1 MKWEQKEIEFL
12 PIDIIDGDR
21 GVNYPKLNEFY
32 ENEHCLFLNTGNVT
46 QSGFD
51 FSKCQFINFE
61 KDEKLRKGKLIRND
75 IVLTTRGT
83 LGNIGYY
90 SDKIPFENVRINSGM
105 VIIRS
110 KNTADFIPNFI
121 YYSIRESNF
130 QTQIANARSGSA
142 QPQLPIGTLKKL
154 KLFNPPLPT
163 QRKIA
168 SILSA
173 YDDLIENNLKRIKL
187 LEEATRNSYKQFK
200 KETITE
206 WIAGPFS
213 DFFKINN
220 GCAFKAEWYADSGVP
235 IIRTRDYSYSKFLN
249 VGQPIFIDDFQ
260 AENFS
265 KFLLKE
271 YDFMLIM
278 VGASI
283 GRYGIILPKDL
294 PALQNQNQWALRE
307 NSEYYY
313 LKVIKLLLIEEILET
328 LLQQRTGAARDFF
341 RASFLNELEVQVP
354 PEKSGKELNST
365 LENYFNQINILQK
378 QNTKLREARDILL
391 PKLMNGQIEV

>member
-1 MKWEQKEIEFL
+1 M
-12 PIDIIDGDR
+12 
-21 GVNYPKLNEFY
+21 
-32 ENEHCLFLNTGNVT
+32 
-46 QSGFD
+46 
-51 FSKCQFINFE
+51 SKH
-61 KDEKLRKGKLIRND
+61 
-75 IVLTTRGT
+75 
-83 LGNIGYY
+83 
-90 SDKIPFENVRINSGM
+90 
-105 VIIRS
+105 
-110 KNTADFIPNFI
+110 
-121 YYSIRESNF
+121 
-130 QTQIANARSGSA
+130 
-142 QPQLPIGTLKKL
+142 
-154 KLFNPPLPT
+154 LPT
-163 QRKIA
+163 QLKIA

-187 LEEATRNSYKQFK
+187 LEEATRNTYMQFK
-200 KETITE
+200 KETIND
-206 WIAGPFS
+206 WVLGSFS

-220 GCAFKAEWYADSGVP
+220 GCAFKAEWYAESGVP

-307 NSEYYY
+307 TYENSH

-341 RASFLNELEVQVP
+341 ELHF
-354 PEKSGKELNST
+354 K
-365 LENYFNQINILQK
+365 
-378 QNTKLREARDILL
+378 
-391 PKLMNGQIEV
+391 

>member
-1 MKWEQKEIEFL
+1 MKWEKIEFSKL
-12 PIDIIDGDR
+12 VEFPPKISLEKEELYDNIPMDVVDGGIKYVQEINQRVYTGGGAKFGNGDTIFAR
-21 GVNYPKLNEFY
+21 ITPCLENGKIAKVKGLEKEVGFGSTEFFVFRAK
-32 ENEHCLFLNTGNVT
+32 EN
-46 QSGFD
+46 
-51 FSKCQFINFE
+51 I
-61 KDEKLRKGKLIRND
+61 
-75 IVLTTRGT
+75 
-83 LGNIGYY
+83 
-90 SDKIPFENVRINSGM
+90 SDP
-105 VIIRS
+105 
-110 KNTADFIPNFI
+110 DFI
-121 YYSIRESNF
+121 YYLAKTDLVRQPAIKSMVGASGRQRADKGVVE
-130 QTQIANARSGSA
+130 QIKV
-142 QPQLPIGTLKKL
+142 PDI
-154 KLFNPPLPT
+154 PLPT

-200 KETITE
+200 KETINE

-341 RASFLNELEVQVP
+341 RASFLNELGVQVP
-354 PEKSGKELNST
+354 PENSGRELNSI

-391 PKLMNGQIEV
+391 PRLMNGQIEV

>member
-21 GVNYPKLNEFY
+21 GVNYPKMNEFY

-46 QSGFD
+46 QTGFD

-61 KDEKLRKGKLIRND
+61 KDEKLRKGKLMRND

-90 SDKIPFENVRINSGM
+90 SDKIPYENIRINSGM

-110 KNTADFIPNFI
+110 KNNNEFNPNFI

-154 KLFNPPLPT
+154 KLFTPPLPI

-187 LEEATRNSYKQFK
+187 LEEKAFVSYKLLVK
-200 KETITE
+200 SEKLIEGKVGDL
-206 WIAGPFS
+206 ADVKSGY
-213 DFFKINN
+213 
-220 GCAFKAEWYADSGVP
+220 AFKSRDWSDEGFPVIKIKNIGNNDIDLTGCSFIPESIAELAHKFKLNAGDLLIAMTGATVGKIGMMPKTETSFYLNQRVGIFKPKVENAELFLFCFFNEPSAKNAVESLASGAA
-235 IIRTRDYSYSKFLN
+235 
-249 VGQPIFIDDFQ
+249 QPNISGSQLESIKLYYPKLDTVTEFGNSIKSHF
-260 AENFS
+260 ELIWN
-265 KFLLKE
+265 LKE
-271 YDFMLIM
+271 
-278 VGASI
+278 
-283 GRYGIILPKDL
+283 
-294 PALQNQNQWALRE
+294 
-307 NSEYYY
+307 
-313 LKVIKLLLIEEILET
+313 
-328 LLQQRTGAARDFF
+328 
-341 RASFLNELEVQVP
+341 
-354 PEKSGKELNST
+354 
-365 LENYFNQINILQK
+365 

>member
-1 MKWEQKEIEFL
+1 MKWEKKKL
-12 PIDIIDGDR
+12 DDLIDLYDNIRIPLSAMEREKRQGEYPYYGAQSIIDYVNEYLFDGDYILIAEDGENLR
-21 GVNYPKLNEFY
+21 TRTQPIAFAVSGQFWVNNHAHIVKGKDNIANDLFIKYFLNNLDINPYVTGAAQPKLS
-32 ENEHCLFLNTGNVT
+32 
-46 QSGFD
+46 Q
-51 FSKCQFINFE
+51 
-61 KDEKLRKGKLIRND
+61 RN
-75 IVLTTRGT
+75 
-83 LGNIGYY
+83 
-90 SDKIPFENVRINSGM
+90 
-105 VIIRS
+105 
-110 KNTADFIPNFI
+110 
-121 YYSIRESNF
+121 
-130 QTQIANARSGSA
+130 
-142 QPQLPIGTLKKL
+142 LKAISVPT
-154 KLFNPPLPT
+154 PPLPT

-187 LEEATRNSYKQFK
+187 LEEATRYSYKQFK
-200 KETITE
+200 KETINE
-206 WIAGPFS
+206 WILGKFS
-213 DFFKINN
+213 DYFKINN
-220 GCAFKAEWYADSGVP
+220 GCAFKAGWYADSGVP

-260 AENFS
+260 AENFT

-307 NSEYYY
+307 INEYSY

-341 RASFLNELEVQVP
+341 RASFLNELEVRVP
-354 PEKSGKELNST
+354 PEKSGRELNSI
-365 LENYFNQINILQK
+365 LENSFNQINVLQK

-391 PKLMNGQIEV
+391 PKLMNGQIEA